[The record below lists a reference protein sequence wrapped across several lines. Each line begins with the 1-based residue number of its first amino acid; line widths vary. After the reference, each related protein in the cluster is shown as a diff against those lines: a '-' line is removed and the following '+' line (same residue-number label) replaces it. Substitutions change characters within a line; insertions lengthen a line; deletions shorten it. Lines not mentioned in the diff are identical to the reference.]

1 MFFAHSLLLH
11 VIIIKLIVVIVTAP
25 GLMDPIMPVISASR
39 FSVDDDL
46 SGPSDWVVL
55 DATEHHDL
63 GLPNKRLKE
72 RVLLAEY
79 R

>member
-1 MFFAHSLLLH
+1 MIQIHS
-11 VIIIKLIVVIVTAP
+11 A
-25 GLMDPIMPVISASR
+25 GLMDPILPVISASR

-46 SGPSDWVVL
+46 SSSSDWVVL
-55 DATEHHDL
+55 DATDHSQL
-63 GLPNKRLKE
+63 GQPNKRLKE

>member
-1 MFFAHSLLLH
+1 
-11 VIIIKLIVVIVTAP
+11 
-25 GLMDPIMPVISASR
+25 MDPILPVISTSQL
-39 FSVDDDL
+39 SVADEV
-46 SGPSDWVVL
+46 SIPSNWVVL
-55 DATEHHDL
+55 DATDQAQL

>member
-1 MFFAHSLLLH
+1 
-11 VIIIKLIVVIVTAP
+11 
-25 GLMDPIMPVISASR
+25 MDPVLPVLGSSR
-39 FSVDDDL
+39 FSMDDDF
-46 SGPSDWVVL
+46 STPPDWVVL
-55 DATEHHDL
+55 DATDHAQL

>member
-1 MFFAHSLLLH
+1 
-11 VIIIKLIVVIVTAP
+11 
-25 GLMDPIMPVISASR
+25 MDPILPVISASR

-46 SGPSDWVVL
+46 SSSSDWVVL
-55 DATEHHDL
+55 DATDHSQL
-63 GLPNKRLKE
+63 GQPNKRLKE

>member
-1 MFFAHSLLLH
+1 
-11 VIIIKLIVVIVTAP
+11 
-25 GLMDPIMPVISASR
+25 MDPILPVISASQL
-39 FSVDDDL
+39 SVSDEV
-46 SGPSDWVVL
+46 SSPSDWVVL
-55 DATEHHDL
+55 DATDQAQL